1 MSDKKVTIDNSNV
14 SGDVAGGNID
24 KSKHLHYSGSKSE
37 YMKSLQEKFK
47 LDQAQNLQLQSFI
60 DDLDY
65 YYNRRQDDLIELDE
79 KLRAGNRA
87 ELIYFATDLKDR
99 FHRKLYQ
106 YQFSD
111 AAQNIMLHLLA
122 EVQSRFINE
131 IYPLICQ
138 NEDPAIVSTTIT
150 ERLIEP
156 IKDQLDENLLGIT
169 SQHINGMLYFLTGN
183 CHIKWTK

>member
-1 MSDKKVTIDNSNV
+1 MSENKVTVENSAIE
-14 SGDVAGGNID
+14 GDVAGRDID
-24 KSKHLHYSGSKSE
+24 KSKHFHYSGSKSE

-47 LDQAQNLQLQSFI
+47 TEQAQNIQLQGFI

-65 YYNRRQDDLIELDE
+65 YYNKRQDDVIGLEE
-79 KLRAGNRA
+79 KLKAGKRE
-87 ELIYFATDLKDR
+87 ELIYFATDFKDR
-99 FHRKLYQ
+99 FHRKLYK

-111 AAQNIMLHLLA
+111 AAQNILLHLLA

-131 IYPLICQ
+131 VYPLICR
-138 NEDPAIVSTTIT
+138 NEDPTIVNTTIT

-156 IKDQLDENLLGIT
+156 IKEQLDENLLGIT
-169 SQHINGMLYFLTGN
+169 VQHINGMLYFLTGN